1 MDEQVTQTDAPPLPD
16 VGRWAADAHR
26 ARWGWDGLWLSAI
39 VLTAFVL
46 RLIYVLQSR
55 ANPYFDA
62 PAMDPLYHHDWAR
75 AFAAGETF
83 WEDAYFRAPLYPW
96 FLGVVY
102 RLFGADNLLAPRIVQ
117 AALGSLSCGMLY
129 LIGRSAFSRTVGA
142 IAGFAAATYW
152 IFMYFDA
159 ELLIPVLI
167 VFLDLVLLWLLL
179 WTGDR
184 RSPLA
189 WVLCG
194 LTLGISALARPN
206 ILLIAPALVVWIF
219 VLHRPRWRRAFS
231 YAACLFLGTIVP
243 ILPVTIRNYVV
254 GDDLALIATQGGV
267 NLYIGNNPHSDG
279 KSAAIKGDPGAWWPC
294 YQAQIARAEQAIGR
308 PLKGSEVSQW
318 YLRQTLRFFW
328 QQPGKATALLLKKLG
343 YFWSHWE
350 IWNNQDMRFV
360 AEYYA
365 PIANYLPLGF
375 WLVGPLG
382 ALGVCL
388 SLRRARQLFPLWGFV
403 LIYMTSVVIFFVT
416 SRYRVPVVAV
426 LILLGSYAV
435 CWYVQALRARRWP
448 SLAAATLVLVVMG
461 LLAAH
466 TPEDIDEPML
476 QQHAA
481 TGMKLAHTADYAEA
495 ERFLSELVKRADA
508 AGQPLEAEYWHM
520 LGYVRMK
527 QEKLVDAPPCYE
539 RALEIQPYY
548 PEARGHLGYTLA
560 ALGRLDQATEQFAQL
575 VRDDPQ
581 NGTTRASLGSVLAR
595 RGRIDDAVPQLL
607 NAIEIDPESAR
618 VLVETAEVLRFQGRS
633 PDALRLLRAGRER
646 FPENVTLTVALIR
659 MLAHSPDTAERT
671 QAVRIGQEACERTTF
686 ENALVL
692 DATALAQFRAGQR
705 AQAIETARRA
715 LEVATRQGLTAL
727 AGEIRRS
734 LQKYQAATRP

>member
-1 MDEQVTQTDAPPLPD
+1 MPPEPLHPQTELGLEPERLPRHIAIIMDGN
-16 VGRWAADAHR
+16 GRWARQRNLPRICGHEQGAKAVR
-26 ARWGWDGLWLSAI
+26 AI
-39 VLTAFVL
+39 VTRCARLGIECLTLYSFSAENWKRPKEEVAFLMELYGQYLIAERGEIMENNV
-46 RLIYVLQSR
+46 RLIHVGRRKGLPDQVLKE
-55 ANPYFDA
+55 
-62 PAMDPLYHHDWAR
+62 MD
-75 AFAAGETF
+75 
-83 WEDAYFRAPLYPW
+83 
-96 FLGVVY
+96 V
-102 RLFGADNLLAPRIVQ
+102 
-117 AALGSLSCGMLY
+117 
-129 LIGRSAFSRTVGA
+129 TVGLSRNNTGLKLCLALNYGSRSEIVEAVRA
-142 IAGFAAATYW
+142 IAVDT
-152 IFMYFDA
+152 
-159 ELLIPVLI
+159 
-167 VFLDLVLLWLLL
+167 
-179 WTGDR
+179 R
-184 RSPLA
+184 
-189 WVLCG
+189 
-194 LTLGISALARPN
+194 
-206 ILLIAPALVVWIF
+206 
-219 VLHRPRWRRAFS
+219 
-231 YAACLFLGTIVP
+231 
-243 ILPVTIRNYVV
+243 
-254 GDDLALIATQGGV
+254 
-267 NLYIGNNPHSDG
+267 DG
-279 KSAAIKGDPGAWWPC
+279 K
-294 YQAQIARAEQAIGR
+294 IA
-308 PLKGSEVSQW
+308 
-318 YLRQTLRFFW
+318 
-328 QQPGKATALLLKKLG
+328 
-343 YFWSHWE
+343 
-350 IWNNQDMRFV
+350 
-360 AEYYA
+360 
-365 PIANYLPLGF
+365 
-375 WLVGPLG
+375 
-382 ALGVCL
+382 
-388 SLRRARQLFPLWGFV
+388 
-403 LIYMTSVVIFFVT
+403 
-416 SRYRVPVVAV
+416 
-426 LILLGSYAV
+426 
-435 CWYVQALRARRWP
+435 
-448 SLAAATLVLVVMG
+448 
-461 LLAAH
+461 
-466 TPEDIDEPML
+466 PEDIDEPML

-607 NAIEIDPESAR
+607 TAIEIDPESAR

-671 QAVRIGQEACERTTF
+671 QAVRLGQEACERTTF